1 MDGKVHFKKH
11 FYPRPPQG
19 GRPSRDVDGQR
30 VIGISIHALRK
41 EGDSPACIRAVMYA
55 NFYPRPPQGGRHC
68 KFFRPRRR
76 LSYFYPRP
84 PQGGRL
90 ALPLHRKG
98 VRIFL
103 STPSARRATG
113 KLEAMSVD
121 PDNFYPRPPQGGR
134 LVFIEPVDDLLPI
147 SIHALRKEGDR
158 PTFCSN
164 WASTRFLSTPSAR
177 RATFFGTLPRSS
189 HRHFYPRPPQGGRQA
204 TAHGL

>member
-55 NFYPRPPQGGRHC
+55 N
-68 KFFRPRRR
+68 
-76 LSYFYPRP
+76 FYPRP